1 MKMILCFIYLHDF
14 GDFFLSWADFLRQ
27 ISTSGLENW
36 TTASGLQK
44 LLAVLFFLFFIKYQL
59 TNKGPEDVSH
69 LSSDPEALP

>member
-1 MKMILCFIYLHDF
+1 MKMILCFIYSHDL

-44 LLAVLFFLFFIKYQL
+44 LLAVLFFFIKYQM

-69 LSSDPEALP
+69 LLSDPEALP